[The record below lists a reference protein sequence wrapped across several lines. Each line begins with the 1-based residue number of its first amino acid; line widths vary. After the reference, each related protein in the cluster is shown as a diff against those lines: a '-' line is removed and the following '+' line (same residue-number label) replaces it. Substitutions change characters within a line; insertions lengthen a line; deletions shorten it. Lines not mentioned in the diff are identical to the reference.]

1 MTVSA
6 EVSRSSFSRRWK
18 SLEAR
23 EARLAWALIS
33 PTALIVFGL
42 VIFPAIFSIWISFH
56 DVGLRNLGDVF
67 SAPFVGLEN
76 YRRVFNDFAFK
87 FQGLRSWGAAVT
99 SIVYSFSA
107 TILTMVVGLIAA
119 LLLNQPFRARGLAR
133 AIFLFPYVAP
143 IVSIAFVWRWILD
156 PRPSGVLNDVLMGL
170 GAIELPKA
178 YLATRG
184 LALLLVIVFE
194 AWRYFPFAMLML
206 LARLQAVDKTLY
218 EAAEV
223 DGANTWHKFRHVT
236 LPELRYVLGAVF
248 LLRLIWT
255 FNKFDD
261 IFLLTGGGFGTNV
274 LPVLTYQF
282 SFKSFDFGKG
292 AANAMVLFTILI
304 AFLALYALIVMRNV
318 EEE

>member
-6 EVSRSSFSRRWK
+6 KVSQLPFVRRWN

-23 EARLAWALIS
+23 EARLAWVLIL

-42 VIFPAIFSIWISFH
+42 VLFPAIFSVWISFR
-56 DVGLRNLGDVF
+56 DVGLKNLNDVF
-67 SAPFVGLEN
+67 HAPFVGLEN

-87 FQGLRSWGAAVT
+87 FQGLQSWGAAVT

-107 TILTMVVGLIAA
+107 TILTLVIGLIAA
-119 LLLNQPFRARGLAR
+119 LLLNRPFRARGLTR

-143 IVSIAFVWRWILD
+143 IVSVAFVWRWILD
-156 PRPSGVLNDVLMGL
+156 PRPSGVLNDILIKL
-170 GAIELPKA
+170 GIIQLPKA
-178 YLATRG
+178 YLAQRG

-194 AWRYFPFAMLML
+194 AWRYFPFAMLMI

-218 EAAEV
+218 EAADV
-223 DGANTWHKFRHVT
+223 DGANTWHKFWYVT

-282 SFKSFDFGKG
+282 SFGSYNFGKG
-292 AANAMVLFTILI
+292 AANAMILLAI
-304 AFLALYALIVMRNV
+304 LVVFLVIYVTTVMRQV
-318 EEE
+318 EE